1 KSDPLLGLKENVIIG
16 KLIPA
21 GTGMSRYR
29 NVSIETTGEG
39 AISDAEAR
47 EMFGLP
53 PRTEEEDAAREL
65 FGDGLRA
72 VPDASSE
79 DASLSEDEASEETEE
94 VSTAAE

>member
-1 KSDPLLGLKENVIIG
+1 
-16 KLIPA
+16 
-21 GTGMSRYR
+21 MSRYR
-29 NVSIETTGEG
+29 NVAIQTTGEG

-72 VPDASSE
+72 VPDSSGEDVSLSEAEASSE
-79 DASLSEDEASEETEE
+79 EEE